1 MLTGLEASSLARESI
16 FNIPQ
21 LIGWGQTHGIEILG
35 SSSNG
40 KMKYV
45 NG

>member
-1 MLTGLEASSLARESI
+1 MSTGLEASSLARESL
-16 FNIPQ
+16 FNTAYRM
-21 LIGWGQTHGIEILG
+21 GETHGIEILG
-35 SSSNG
+35 SSSSG